1 MERVGGALALSAL
14 LCLTLAACGKTSDEN
29 AKTSAATG
37 SSSAASKCGTVPALG
52 FKDQSGVIDGLGAEY
67 KAAYNGYANPVQ
79 ASPWASLKPKGSGP
93 YTVGVT
99 VTQPISP
106 YQGALIPALQK
117 RLKAVDGVGKVTVL
131 TSGPTAL
138 PTQLQHINQLIQQ
151 KVDLIVAEPLAGPP
165 FAKLVDAAAKAG
177 IPVISLINPIPSKN
191 AINLAPNSVGD
202 GAASGA
208 ALAKMVGDKGTV
220 LGVHAVRSTS
230 VDQQSFAGWKAALDL
245 CPNIKLD
252 DSVEGQFQPA
262 VAKAQVLSYLTSHP
276 QAVAGVVQTAGMTP
290 GVIQAFQQAGRPVP
304 AMVDAGPSVGSLAY
318 WKDHQPAYKATAFS
332 IPADGLAVAAADVVT
347 RVMSG
352 HGPKVSDLV
361 QLSPTYPGD
370 GLKAML
376 PAGAKETEPT
386 FAEPPGEFLSSS
398 YLDAL

>member
-1 MERVGGALALSAL
+1 
-14 LCLTLAACGKTSDEN
+14 
-29 AKTSAATG
+29 
-37 SSSAASKCGTVPALG
+37 
-52 FKDQSGVIDGLGAEY
+52 
-67 KAAYNGYANPVQ
+67 
-79 ASPWASLKPKGSGP
+79 
-93 YTVGVT
+93 
-99 VTQPISP
+99 
-106 YQGALIPALQK
+106 
-117 RLKAVDGVGKVTVL
+117 
-131 TSGPTAL
+131 
-138 PTQLQHINQLIQQ
+138 
-151 KVDLIVAEPLAGPP
+151 
-165 FAKLVDAAAKAG
+165 
-177 IPVISLINPIPSKN
+177 
-191 AINLAPNSVGD
+191 
-202 GAASGA
+202 
-208 ALAKMVGDKGTV
+208 
-220 LGVHAVRSTS
+220 VHAVRSTS

-276 QAVAGVVQTAGMTP
+276 QPVAGVVQTAGMTP

-370 GLKAML
+370 GLKTML

-398 YLDAL
+398 YLDALFN

>member
-79 ASPWASLKPKGSGP
+79 ASPWASFKPRGSGP

-106 YQGALIPALQK
+106 YQGAMIPALEK

-151 KVDLIVAEPLAGPP
+151 KVDVIVAEPLAGPP
-165 FAKLVDAAAKAG
+165 FATVVDAAAKAG
-177 IPVISLINPIPSKN
+177 IPVITLINPVPSKN
-191 AINLAPNSVGD
+191 AINLSPNSTGD

-245 CPNIKLD
+245 CPDIKLD

-276 QAVAGVVQTAGMTP
+276 QPVAGVVQTAGMTP

-318 WKDHQPAYKATAFS
+318 WKNHQPDYKATAFS
-332 IPADGLAVAAADVVT
+332 IPADGLAVTTADVAA
-347 RVMSG
+347 RV
-352 HGPKVSDLV
+352 
-361 QLSPTYPGD
+361 LS
-370 GLKAML
+370 
-376 PAGAKETEPT
+376 
-386 FAEPPGEFLSSS
+386 
-398 YLDAL
+398 